1 MSAGRHDPTT
11 ACHHRAMWLG
21 PRDRSRR
28 AATPT
33 VAVLLALA
41 ASVVVP
47 GLVPVAASSPPDEP
61 FGIGEDAEPRPTD
74 GDPFDASEADGTASV
89 TVVLA
94 ARPRAPQDFTFT
106 GCGPH
111 GCGTFALDDD
121 EDAERADR
129 ITAAGLEAG
138 DYTITMD
145 AVPGWELDT
154 LVCDTGER
162 TDLAARTATVTL
174 DAGEDA
180 VCTFTATSA
189 AVTVVLEVTRPPAS
203 QDFPFTGCGPHGC
216 GTFAL
221 DDDGDAARADTV
233 TAAGLDPGAYTVTA
247 DAVPGWLLTRLS
259 CDTGEVTALAEGRA
273 TIELAAGEHTT
284 CTFTV
289 DTLPTFTVETVV
301 SGQSIPWD
309 VAWTP
314 DGSMLWTERA
324 GSLNALVPGGVPV
337 EVDLSGNA
345 DFAASGEIGLMGLA
359 VDPAF
364 TQNRRIYTCQGS
376 SAAGT
381 STIKVVAWSIA
392 VGFASATRVV
402 DPLVG
407 GIPMGSIH
415 GGCRLEF
422 APDGTLLVTTGD
434 AAIGTAPQSLGS
446 LAGKVLRV
454 DPATGA
460 GAPDNVFAADGDPAT
475 DARIYTRGH
484 RNVQGLAIRPGLGQ
498 FWSVEHG
505 PNRDDE
511 VNLLEN
517 GGNYGWDP
525 VPGYDQSVPMTDLS
539 LPGAVGARWSSGAP
553 TLATSGATFLWG
565 PQWEGYRGML
575 AVATLK
581 DSSLRL
587 MGFAADGEF
596 VLMHTPP
603 ALDGTFGRLRTP
615 ALGPDGSLYVTTSN
629 GFGDRILRVTPT

>member
-1 MSAGRHDPTT
+1 MPSNRTALKLTISA
-11 ACHHRAMWLG
+11 
-21 PRDRSRR
+21 
-28 AATPT
+28 
-33 VAVLLALA
+33 LLA
-41 ASVVVP
+41 
-47 GLVPVAASSPPDEP
+47 
-61 FGIGEDAEPRPTD
+61 
-74 GDPFDASEADGTASV
+74 
-89 TVVLA
+89 
-94 ARPRAPQDFTFT
+94 
-106 GCGPH
+106 
-111 GCGTFALDDD
+111 
-121 EDAERADR
+121 
-129 ITAAGLEAG
+129 AAGIIASCAG
-138 DYTITMD
+138 ME
-145 AVPGWELDT
+145 PSKPL
-154 LVCDTGER
+154 
-162 TDLAARTATVTL
+162 
-174 DAGEDA
+174 
-180 VCTFTATSA
+180 
-189 AVTVVLEVTRPPAS
+189 S
-203 QDFPFTGCGPHGC
+203 Q
-216 GTFAL
+216 
-221 DDDGDAARADTV
+221 GDADNRGT
-233 TAAGLDPGAYTVTA
+233 DPNASND
-247 DAVPGWLLTRLS
+247 DAQRRI
-259 CDTGEVTALAEGRA
+259 DQMREA
-273 TIELAAGEHTT
+273 
-284 CTFTV
+284 
-289 DTLPTFTVETVV
+289 
-301 SGQSIPWD
+301 
-309 VAWTP
+309 VANNNQQHPNRT
-314 DGSMLWTERA
+314 
-324 GSLNALVPGGVPV
+324 
-337 EVDLSGNA
+337 GNA

-539 LPGAVGARWSSGAP
+539 LPGAVGARSRASRPITSS
-553 TLATSGATFLWG
+553 
-565 PQWEGYRGML
+565 
-575 AVATLK
+575 
-581 DSSLRL
+581 
-587 MGFAADGEF
+587 
-596 VLMHTPP
+596 
-603 ALDGTFGRLRTP
+603 
-615 ALGPDGSLYVTTSN
+615 N
-629 GFGDRILRVTPT
+629 